1 MLMNNVARCGL
12 LFFTETGIFF
22 PFSSVFTVPYVV
34 KNSCACV
41 VYMLL
46 EYLESYLNIFRCVP
60 YLYNY
65 CLLCDELSFSAL
77 ACVATLSLLFV
88 FLDRVMCEGGGGKG

>member
-1 MLMNNVARCGL
+1 MLHGVGFCSSRRLAYFSLFHLCL
-12 LFFTETGIFF
+12 LCHLA
-22 PFSSVFTVPYVV
+22 YVV

-46 EYLESYLNIFRCVP
+46 EYLESYLNIFRCVL

-65 CLLCDELSFSAL
+65 CLLCDELSFSAV

-88 FLDRVMCEGGGGKG
+88 FLDWVMCEGGGGKG